1 MTGRDPIEG
10 LPRKEGRGWRTYVL
24 GVAIFILAIFIIQ
37 NAQKVT
43 VDFLFVETETP
54 LIFALL
60 FAGALGRADRLGLAA
75 RSPQPPP
82 RARARRARLERPA
95 VQLSFESRPSSA
107 TRTPRGARAV
117 PDGRRLAGG

>member
-10 LPRKEGRGWRTYVL
+10 LPRKEGRGWRFYVL
-24 GVAIFILAIFIIQ
+24 GAAIFILAIFIIQ

-60 FAGALGRADRLGLAA
+60 FAGALGALIGWAWPHVR
-75 RSPQPPP
+75 RS
-82 RARARRARLERPA
+82 RRHER
-95 VQLSFESRPSSA
+95 ERDE
-107 TRTPRGARAV
+107 RG
-117 PDGRRLAGG
+117 